1 MTEDDIL
8 ALLEP
13 RFGSRDLALQWYE
26 AQALPGF
33 SGKTAKQLVEL
44 GQASKVAQYVA
55 AVDAGVFA

>member
-1 MTEDDIL
+1 MIEDDIL
-8 ALLEP
+8 ALVEP

-26 AQALPGF
+26 TQALSGF
-33 SGKTAKQLVEL
+33 SGMTAKQLVEL